1 MTTKKG
7 VLANLFNRIKIT
19 LKNVIKSRG
28 FVLIIAFCVL
38 FSTLIYRVFDLQIVN
53 GQSYLEDY
61 KLLIQKTKE
70 IKGTRGRI
78 YDRNGNVLADNK
90 LAYAV
95 TIEDDGS
102 FDAETRKEKNEVINE
117 TIQKVIG
124 IVESNGDTVVN
135 DFNIVV
141 NGNGEYEFTMS
152 EGTRRQRF
160 IADVYGKRTIDELS
174 EKQKNST
181 AQDIMDFLCEDEE
194 SGYDIDQDKLDR
206 QTVLKLVTV
215 RYAMHLNSYQ
225 KYIPVTIASNIKEV
239 TVAAIEE
246 HLDTLYGIEIAEDSI
261 RTYPNGIYFAP
272 LLGYT
277 GKISQSEYET
287 LSKEEGSSY
296 SLTDIVGK
304 AGIEQSMDQ
313 YLQGTK
319 GKETVYVDNVGKV
332 VESQKVSAAKAGND
346 LYLSIDQNLQIAA
359 YKVIEEKLAG
369 ILLSKIQNVMNY
381 TPDPES
387 DSKNVIIPIDD
398 VYFALINNSIL
409 DQEHFSQADAGANE
423 QAIYAAFG
431 ARLEQALAELQA
443 QLSNPQAPAYHEL
456 SKEMQAYMNYIAT
469 TLLTSTVEI
478 IQKDKIDTNDEIYK
492 AWMED
497 ESINLYTYLNHA
509 ISKNWIDASAL
520 QEYMSA
526 DAKYSDASEIYQ
538 AILTFTLDYLKT
550 DDAFSKLVYRYI
562 IKDGTISGTKLCL
575 ALFEQNVLARDEA
588 TISGLESGSIKSY
601 DFIRQKIQT
610 LELTPG
616 ALGLEPCTG
625 SIVVTDVNTGSTLAC
640 VSYPG
645 YDNNRLANTMD
656 TSYYYELQTS
666 TSRPFYNKATQERTA
681 PGSTFKM
688 ISSAA
693 GLTEGVINGST
704 QINCSGV
711 YTKVTPNPKCWIY
724 KGAHGSIGVE
734 RAIDVSCNCYFYE
747 VGHLLGESESYNAET
762 KQNETSYSDSLG
774 VEKLAAY
781 ASEFGLNEK
790 SGLEIPESEPN
801 ISDSDA
807 VRSAIGQGTNIY
819 TVSQLARYVTAVA
832 NRGNVYSLSL
842 LDHTQDVDGNVVE
855 TFTPELLS
863 TMDNISSST
872 WELIQDGME
881 DMVRNSSTFA
891 DMRSLDFSMSGKT
904 GTAQQSKTHADH
916 ALFVGYAPSANPEIA
931 LAVRIAN
938 GYSSSYAAEIGRDVV
953 KYYYQLVDESSLIHN
968 QAAEL
973 GAAIAG
979 D

>member
-1 MTTKKG
+1 MKKG
-7 VLANLFNRIKIT
+7 VQVSLFNRIKIT
-19 LKNVIKSRG
+19 FKNVIKSRG
-28 FVLIIAFCVL
+28 FVLIIAFCIL

-53 GQSYLEDY
+53 GQNYLEDY
-61 KLLIQKTKE
+61 KLLIQKKKE
-70 IKGTRGRI
+70 LKGTRGRI

-102 FDAETRKEKNEVINE
+102 FDAETRAEKNDVINE
-117 TIQKVIG
+117 TILNVID
-124 IVESNGDTVVN
+124 IVESNGDSIVN
-135 DFNIVV
+135 DFSILV
-141 NGNGEYEFTMS
+141 NSNGEYEFAMS

-174 EKQKNST
+174 AKQKNAT
-181 AQDIMDFLCEDEE
+181 AQDIMDFLCEDEK
-194 SGYDIDQDKLDR
+194 SGYNIDQKKYDKA
-206 QTVLKLVTV
+206 TVVKLTTI

-225 KYIPVTIASNIKEV
+225 KYIPVTIATDIKDV

-246 HLDTLYGIEIAEDSI
+246 HLDTLYGIDIAEDSV
-261 RTYPNGIYFAP
+261 RTYPDGMYFAP

-287 LSKEEGSSY
+287 LSEEKNSNY

-319 GKETVYVDNVGKV
+319 GEETVYVDNVGKV
-332 VESQKVSAAKAGND
+332 VESQKISAAKAGND
-346 LYLSIDQNLQIAA
+346 LYLSIDKNLQIAA
-359 YKVIEEKLAG
+359 YRVIEEKLAG
-369 ILLSKIQNVMNY
+369 ILLSKIQNIMNY

-409 DQEHFSQADAGANE
+409 DMDHVALAEAGANE
-423 QAIYAAFG
+423 QAIYGAFQI
-431 ARLEQALAELQA
+431 RLEQSLAELSA
-443 QLSNPQAPAYHEL
+443 QLSNPQAPVYSEL

-469 TLLTSTVEI
+469 TLLTTNIGI
-478 IQKDKIDTNDEIYK
+478 IQKDKIDTNDEMYK

-509 ISKNWIDASAL
+509 ISKNWIDTSVL
-520 QEYMSA
+520 QNYMST

-538 AILTFTLDYLKT
+538 AILTFTLDHLKT
-550 DDAFSKLVYRYI
+550 DDAFAKLVYRYM
-562 IKDGTISGTKLCL
+562 IKDGTISGTELSL

-588 TISGLESGSIKSY
+588 SINGLLDGSLSSY
-601 DFIRQKIQT
+601 DFIRAKIQS

-616 ALGLEPCTG
+616 SLGLEPCTG
-625 SIVVTDVNTGSTLAC
+625 SIVMTDVNTGSTLAC

-656 TSYYYELQTS
+656 TAYYYELQTS
-666 TSRPFYNKATQERTA
+666 SSRPFYNKATQERTA

-688 ISSAA
+688 VSSAA
-693 GLTEGVINGST
+693 GLTEGIIDGST
-704 QINCSGV
+704 KINCSGV
-711 YTKVTPNPKCWIY
+711 YTKVTPSPKCWIY
-724 KGAHGSIGVE
+724 SGAHGSIGVE

-747 VGHLLGESESYNAET
+747 VGHLLGETVSYNTET
-762 KQNETSYSDSLG
+762 KENETSYSDSLG
-774 VEKLAAY
+774 VNKLASY
-781 ASEFGLNEK
+781 AAEFGLDKK

-801 ISDSDA
+801 ISDTDA

-832 NRGNVYSLSL
+832 SRGNVYSLSL
-842 LDHTQDVDGNVVE
+842 LDHTQDLDGNVIE
-855 TFTPELLS
+855 TFTPELL
-863 TMDNISSST
+863 TKMENISSTS
-872 WELIQDGME
+872 WNLIQDGMA
-881 DMVRNSSTFA
+881 DMVRNSSTFS
-891 DMRSLDFSMSGKT
+891 DMRSLKFEMSGKT
-904 GTAQQSKTHADH
+904 GTAQQSTTHADH
-916 ALFVGYAPSANPEIA
+916 ALFVGYAPSVNPEIA

-953 KYYYQLVDESSLIHN
+953 KYYYRLVDESSLIHN